1 MSFPVHAQDE
11 KLDIIQ
17 EIGDSTKFGVLL
29 LQDKR
34 GTALQGISDK
44 NRNYEI
50 LKRWIQGRGRTPVT
64 WKTLVEVLKEAGL
77 NTLASDI
84 ESSLL

>member
-1 MSFPVHAQDE
+1 MHAQDE

-29 LQDKR
+29 LQDKW

-44 NRNYEI
+44 KRNYEI
-50 LKRWIQGRGRTPVT
+50 LQRWIQGGGRTPVT
-64 WKTLVEVLKEAGL
+64 WKTLVDVLKEAEL
-77 NTLASDI
+77 NRLASNI